1 MGVVAPLRSITPQTS
16 AQPASLEVKT
26 APTSPRTIAA
36 RPVARHTTALS
47 ERCVAV
53 PRQGLYRLPRIAD
66 ILFCR
71 EGLLVY
77 ADEAL
82 DVEGLKLSS
91 EFRPFR
97 LGEL

>member
-1 MGVVAPLRSITPQTS
+1 M
-16 AQPASLEVKT
+16 
-26 APTSPRTIAA
+26 
-36 RPVARHTTALS
+36 
-47 ERCVAV
+47 AV
-53 PRQGLYRLPRIAD
+53 PQQGLYRLPRIAD

-77 ADEAL
+77 VDDAL
-82 DVEGLKLSS
+82 DVEGLKLSN